1 MSNKQTP
8 TTPNKADQYNDPN
21 HNYQK
26 YWLGRDY
33 EHEAEVLAIKRLL
46 KGKKFKLAVD
56 IGGGYGR
63 LDPLLA
69 KYADRVILAEPSTQQ
84 LNMAETFLKDQPTVN
99 QRLMQADDL
108 KFESDSVDLAVMVRV
123 MHHLPDPTKAF
134 DEISRVLMPGGSAII
149 EVANYMHAK
158 NRIKH
163 LLKGQRFP
171 KAPVDI
177 RSKNHMKADDIA
189 FVNHNPHTV
198 IGQMAASGLKVDRI
212 LSVSNLR
219 YPTLKKVMPPPV
231 MLVVEGL
238 LQPVLSSSFFG
249 PSIFFLVHK
258 S

>member
-1 MSNKQTP
+1 MSNKQT
-8 TTPNKADQYNDPN
+8 TTSNKADQYNDPS

-26 YWLGRDY
+26 YWQGRDY

-158 NRIKH
+158 NRLKH

-171 KAPVDI
+171 KVPVDI

-198 IGQMAASGLKVDRI
+198 INQMAASSLKVDRI

-219 YPTLKKVMPPPV
+219 YPSLKKVMPRPV
-231 MLVVEGL
+231 MLAIEGL